1 METTGHA
8 LRPPVLVATPYP
20 EVAMARAQRLFDIGS
35 RASRMMRSAD
45 VVEAARRREAQAI
58 LISVGLVLG
67 EAEIEQ
73 LPGSVRIISTA
84 SVGFDHIDLA
94 AAARRG
100 VLVSNTP
107 DVLTDATA
115 DLAMLLILGAC
126 RRVKE
131 NMQIMAEGWVRSN
144 GFSEG
149 LGLEVTGRTLGIV
162 GMGRIGRALARRAR
176 GFGMPILYHNRTRL
190 PEDLEEG
197 ATYFANLEDMLPE
210 CAILSLNLPGGRAP
224 VMTRDAFARLPDQAV
239 LVNAARGSLVDEE
252 ALLDALASGRLAAAG
267 LDVYRREPGFDR
279 RLAEHPRTF
288 LLPHVGSAT
297 TETRLA
303 MAMRAI
309 DNVEAALAG
318 RPVPDEVRV

>member
-1 METTGHA
+1 METAGRA

-20 EVAMARAQRLFDIGS
+20 EVAMARAERLFDIGS
-35 RASRMMRSAD
+35 RPSRMMRSAD
-45 VVEAARRREAQAI
+45 VVEAASRREAQAI

-67 EAEIEQ
+67 EREIGQ
-73 LPGSVRIISTA
+73 LPASVRIISTA

-149 LGLEVTGRTLGIV
+149 LG
-162 GMGRIGRALARRAR
+162 MGRIGRALARRAR

-197 ATYFANLEDMLPE
+197 ATYFANLEEMLPE
-210 CAILSLNLPGGRAP
+210 CSILSLNLPGGSAP

-252 ALLDALASGRLAAAG
+252 ALLDALGSGRLAAAG
-267 LDVYRREPGFDR
+267 LDVYRREPAFDR

-297 TETRLA
+297 TETRLS
-303 MAMRAI
+303 MAMRAL

-318 RPVPDEVRV
+318 RPVPDEVRA